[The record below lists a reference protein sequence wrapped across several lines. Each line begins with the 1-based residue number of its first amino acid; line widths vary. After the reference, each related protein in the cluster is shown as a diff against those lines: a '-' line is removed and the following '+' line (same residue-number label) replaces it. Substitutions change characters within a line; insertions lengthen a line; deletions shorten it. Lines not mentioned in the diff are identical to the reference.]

1 MYPAAFDY
9 YRAASV
15 DEAIKLLGQHPDA
28 KLLAGGHS
36 LLPLMKLRLAEPP
49 ALIDLARVPGL
60 SGIKSSGDR
69 IVIGATT
76 TYHEVLTSDVIK
88 SSLPMLAEAAAIV
101 GDLQVRNRGTIG
113 GSLAHA
119 DPASDMPAVILALDG
134 QVKVVGPNGERTIGA
149 SDFFVDLFTTALQPG
164 EVLTEV
170 SIARPAAG
178 TGMAYEKFAHP
189 ASGYAVVGVAAVAAR
204 DGSTVRVAITG
215 AGPVA
220 KRASAVEQALHGKQL
235 AADAVK
241 AASAHATDGMD
252 LNGDIFASEQYRAH
266 LAQVLTERA
275 LNRAVGNARG

>member
-9 YRAASV
+9 YRASSV
-15 DEAIKLLGQHPDA
+15 DEAVKLLGQNPDA

-49 ALIDLARVPGL
+49 ALIDLGRIPGL
-60 SGIKSSGDR
+60 SGIKDAGNQV
-69 IVIGATT
+69 VIGATT
-76 TYHEVLTSDVIK
+76 TYHDLITSDVIK
-88 SSLPMLAEAAAIV
+88 NSLPMLAEAAAVV

-113 GSLAHA
+113 GSMAHA
-119 DPASDMPAVILALDG
+119 DPASDMPAVVLALDG
-134 QVKVVGPNGERTIGA
+134 RIKVVGPKGERTIAA
-149 SDFFVDLFTTALQPG
+149 SDFFRDLFTTDLALD

-170 SIARPAAG
+170 AIPKPAGG
-178 TGMAYEKFAHP
+178 TGMAYEKFSHP

-215 AGPVA
+215 AGPVP
-220 KRASAVEQALHGKQL
+220 KRAGAVERALSGKSL
-235 AADAVK
+235 DAGSVK
-241 AASAHATDGMD
+241 SASAHATDGMD

>member
-9 YRAASV
+9 YRASSV
-15 DEAIKLLGQHPDA
+15 EEAIKLLGDNPDA

-49 ALIDLARVPGL
+49 ALIDLGRVPGL
-60 SGIKSSGDR
+60 SGIKQSGDT

-76 TYHEVLTSDVIK
+76 TYHEIINSDAIK
-88 SSLPMLAEAAAIV
+88 SALPLLVEAASVV

-119 DPASDMPAVILALDG
+119 DPASDMPAVVLALDG
-134 QVKVVGPNGERTIGA
+134 QVKAVGPKGERTIA
-149 SDFFVDLFTTALQPG
+149 AKDFFVDLFTTALQPG

-170 SIARPAAG
+170 SFAKPASGA
-178 TGMAYEKFAHP
+178 GMAYEKFSHP

-204 DGSTVRVAITG
+204 DGSVVRVAITG
-215 AGPVA
+215 AGTVA
-220 KRASAVEQALHGKQL
+220 KRAEAVEQALSGKQL
-235 AADAVK
+235 SADAIKSASEK
-241 AASAHATDGMD
+241 ATQGMD
-252 LNGDIFASEQYRAH
+252 LSGDIFASEQYRAH

-275 LNRAVGNARG
+275 LNRAIGG